1 MISKLPT
8 LSIPSQNLDTRR
20 ITREE
25 LKQRSAKDHSGSSP
39 RVAGCSATPA
49 RGDSRPQPRRRGCCQ
64 RSVDDHPRPARKGRP
79 TAGSAPTGRQPTNR
93 GTTRKGYRL
102 QGQRMQG
109 RIPWRCRPQ
118 GWPPLIRAVA
128 GGQGQPPPAQG
139 QRRRRRGEEVL
150 GHPLEKRL
158 ILPL

>member
-64 RSVDDHPRPARKGRP
+64 RGGSRGGAGHKGGRP
-79 TAGSAPTGRQPTNR
+79 LSERLPAGKDNR
-93 GTTRKGYRL
+93 RL
-102 QGQRMQG
+102 
-109 RIPWRCRPQ
+109 
-118 GWPPLIRAVA
+118 
-128 GGQGQPPPAQG
+128 
-139 QRRRRRGEEVL
+139 RRGSGDGEE
-150 GHPLEKRL
+150 GKRC
-158 ILPL
+158 